1 MAKKAKAK
9 KKFLQNRQDKRTG
22 KKQLKPRRQ
31 PKMAKHDDDDD
42 DKKKRAKQEE
52 ESRAKRSDESEQAKK
67 EADRKAKQRASDED
81 PVTEQVHQR
90 TDKGA
95 EELMSTPERSPAP
108 NPESPPG
115 GEMIGEPTQLV
126 PHTDEDDEALKEQ
139 RPTNPGP
146 GERQRLTDED
156 RQR

>member
-1 MAKKAKAK
+1 MAKKAKATT
-9 KKFLQNRQDKRTG
+9 KKFLQNRQDKRTAAR
-22 KKQLKPRRQ
+22 QLKPRRK

-42 DKKKRAKQEE
+42 NKKRAKQEE
-52 ESRAKRSDESEQAKK
+52 ESRAKRSDEAEKAKK

-90 TDKGA
+90 TDKPA

-126 PHTDEDDEALKEQ
+126 PHTDEDDKALEEQ

>member
-9 KKFLQNRQDKRTG
+9 KKFLQNRQDKRTAA
-22 KKQLKPRRQ
+22 RQ
-31 PKMAKHDDDDD
+31 PKRKPTMTKKDDDDD
-42 DKKKRAKQEE
+42 HARKKKQHDEEHAK
-52 ESRAKRSDESEQAKK
+52 S
-67 EADRKAKQRASDED
+67 EADRKAKQRASDQD
-81 PVTEQVHQR
+81 PVTEQIHQR

-95 EELMSTPERSPAP
+95 EELMSTPEVSPAP
-108 NPESPPG
+108 NPPSPPG

-126 PHTDEDDEALKEQ
+126 PHSEPAEQSLKEQ

>member
-9 KKFLQNRQDKRTG
+9 KKFLQNRQDKRTVARQP
-22 KKQLKPRRQ
+22 KQQRRQ
-31 PKMAKHDDDDD
+31 PKMAKHDDDEEDN
-42 DKKKRAKQEE
+42 KKRAKHDEDQ
-52 ESRAKRSDESEQAKK
+52 RAKKAAEQ
-67 EADRKAKQRASDED
+67 RAKQRTSDED
-81 PVTEQVHQR
+81 PVTEQIHQR

-95 EELMSTPERSPAP
+95 EELMSTPEVSPAP
-108 NPESPPG
+108 NPPSPPG

-126 PHTDEDDEALKEQ
+126 PHTEEDETSLKEQ